1 LGYTLVEL
9 LVVVA
14 IIGLLAGVLVT
25 LIDPATQ
32 LRRGRDTQRKSDL
45 SRIQSSI
52 EIFRADLSA
61 YPCVLPGAGCA
72 GTLPAG
78 CGLPLTGGAPPST
91 YMNQVPCDPSSPP
104 PTVYIYS
111 TNAAFTAY
119 CLRACL
125 EDLTDKERDEDPTK
139 YNSDNPSNGITGC
152 NFSETQI
159 CNTTNRRSYT
169 VQNP

>member
-1 LGYTLVEL
+1 LIEL
-9 LVVVA
+9 LIV
-14 IIGLLAGVLVT
+14 IGVIGVLAGVLVT

-78 CGLPLTGGAPPST
+78 CGLPLTGGVPPIT
-91 YMNQVPCDPSSPP
+91 YMDRVPCDPVPP
-104 PTVYIYS
+104 PTVYLYS
-111 TNAAFTAY
+111 TNAPSLTRY

-125 EDLTDKERDEDPTK
+125 ENLTDREIDQNT
-139 YNSDNPSNGITGC
+139 YGSDNPSNAVTGC
-152 NFSETQI
+152 NFSATQV
-159 CNTTNRRSYT
+159 CSTTNRRSYT